1 MPKALERYGIR
12 MLVAALLV
20 MISVTGS
27 GAALDQDRVW
37 FCPGPG
43 TIDYVRLF
51 QQPSEWA
58 HARQLVSVFKFY
70 QQHTQM
76 PPPSIV
82 GPNNYDSL
90 ARAGVFRTLKAWGKK
105 VAIEV
110 GAVKEGYCTPDAS
123 GMNAAIAGSVA
134 SVRAIESAGGSV
146 TYLALDEPF
155 LSGESKAC
163 GGPGLEQTA
172 DRLAIYGAGVRQ
184 AFPNVRV
191 GLIEAYPSF
200 NPDAFSSMLELLT
213 ARGVKPAFLHVDI
226 DIKALR
232 PGRDDFA
239 RDMTRL
245 ATTCREQRL
254 PFGIIIWGYNGDN
267 DVLYS
272 LDAERL
278 AGAVAETFRWDEMP
292 EHLIFQSWAESA
304 TGLRITPSNLSE
316 DRPYSHTQIL
326 WSTFRRLYG
335 QTGGSTGTAIVRR

>member
-1 MPKALERYGIR
+1 MRSSRVRVLAAVLVTI
-12 MLVAALLV
+12 LVAR
-20 MISVTGS
+20 SE
-27 GAALDQDRVW
+27 AALDQDRVW

-51 QQPSEWA
+51 EQPSEWA

-70 QQHTQM
+70 QQHTQI
-76 PPPSIV
+76 PAPSIV
-82 GPNNYDSL
+82 GPNTYDSL

-105 VAIEV
+105 TAIEV

-134 SVRAIESAGGSV
+134 SVRAIENAGGSV
-146 TYLALDEPF
+146 AYLALDEPF
-155 LSGESKAC
+155 LSGQLRVC
-163 GGPGLEQTA
+163 GGPGLEATA

-184 AFPNVRV
+184 AVPNVLV

-200 NPDAFSSMLELLT
+200 NPDAFASMIQLLAT
-213 ARGVKPAFLHVDI
+213 RGVKPAFLHVDV

-232 PGRDDFA
+232 AGRDDFA

-245 ATTCREQRL
+245 ATTCREQRI

-278 AGAVAETFRWDEMP
+278 AGAVAETFRWDAMP

-304 TGLRITPSNLSE
+304 TGLRITPANLPE
-316 DRPYSHTQIL
+316 DRQYSHTQIL

-335 QTGGSTGTAIVRR
+335 QTAPSTGTAVVRR